1 MPSNTRLHTELLIT
15 AGVRGL
21 DRIDAVIEALR
32 AAGHNT
38 DQLTDES
45 ARLRAEWDSLDPEE
59 RARRL
64 RNLAEAT
71 NQAREDA
78 DRLADSAERNVGAF
92 DRLKGAVIAFGAA
105 LGVAFVAGKI
115 KDFFGE
121 AVSGA
126 ADFEA
131 QLSTVKA
138 VSGASAE
145 EMEALRAAAEKMGA
159 ETKYNATEAAQALEN
174 LARAGLKSS
183 EAIEA
188 LPSVLALA
196 QGNGLEL
203 ADAASYITQTAS
215 GMGLAMS
222 DAARVA
228 DVLAKAASSANTD
241 IQGMGLAMSYAAPN
255 AHALGLTLE
264 ETAAYIGK
272 LADAGFDGSRAG
284 TAMATMM
291 SQFQNPAS
299 TFRRELASIGI
310 RTNDFSQAIRE
321 LAATGPKG
329 QAAISALGEAA
340 GPAFRALVGQGIEA
354 VDELNGKLKDATGF
368 ATTQAE
374 EMGNNLRGA
383 FDELSSAWDTFKGKI
398 GAPILDPLKDKVKEL
413 AAVISDLVNSGK
425 VDALGKAIADTFA
438 KGADAVIRFVKEFD
452 FGWLID
458 KVSGGFEKL
467 SGVGTGLNGA
477 FQALN
482 ITFQAV
488 KSGLASIA
496 GIIALVGEGFI
507 RVASGIVSG
516 AAKISD
522 VLGFDGV
529 AGKLNELKQ
538 SLNETAE
545 AVAEFESAMGGAI
558 TSSAESMKDSLKSIA
573 GTAEE
578 SQQRVAESAKRIPQ
592 ATAEAVEAAKQPIL
606 GFAQVAID
614 AAREVTDAAI
624 TEANKQT
631 KAAVDAAQKS
641 KEAQEQAAEAAKNAF
656 ADIGVDLDE
665 VFTGV
670 SAKSKKAMSDY
681 TYAVQQAMDAGLDA
695 TAAARAGFEA
705 LAAKISSPAEWAAL
719 KQQLTDSGVA
729 MDKLTQGQLKR
740 MADGIQGL
748 PDAAATAMDAL
759 KQRLDNADLGSLARI
774 GADAKAAFVAGE
786 LSAKQYA
793 DILEQ
798 IKNKTEELRAKTAK
812 IGETATQAHGQASQ
826 AAQEHA
832 AAQKKEAEASEQAA
846 EATEKKKKAMMTIY
860 DASKL
865 NAEAIGLVDDA
876 INRMVTSMGHMDADD
891 YLRKVAAMSRVGQQ
905 YVADVQRAE
914 AATER
919 LNQRT
924 SDGTVSMHD
933 IAEATHAAS
942 SNIAALDSTTL
953 KNLNASIDAARKKLE
968 DLQQQARDTAAD
980 LDAELAQLKG
990 DDSKT
995 AKLEQQR
1002 KLRELEGKLQEARVR
1017 GNAEEIRQYERAL
1030 ELQRQIGAEKA
1041 RQAADKKAEAAARAQ
1056 ESRSR
1061 GNATP
1066 RSTTA
1071 SSATSHGAGDIS
1083 PQQVVNAFDD
1093 RARDLLKKEG
1103 AQEFANQLINAAKRS
1118 PR

>member
-64 RNLAEAT
+64 RNLAEAA
-71 NQAREDA
+71 NQASEDA

-310 RTNDFSQAIRE
+310 RTNNFSQAIRE

-354 VDELNGKLKDATGF
+354 VDELNNKLKGATGF

-592 ATAEAVEAAKQPIL
+592 ATADAVEAAKQPIL

-614 AAREVTDAAI
+614 AARAVTDAA
-624 TEANKQT
+624 TAEADKQT
-631 KAAVDAAQKS
+631 KAATDAAQKS

-705 LAAKISSPAEWAAL
+705 LAAKISSPEEWAAL

-748 PDAAATAMDAL
+748 PGAAATAMDAL
-759 KQRLDNADLGSLARI
+759 KERLNSADLGGLERI
-774 GADAKAAFVAGE
+774 GTEAKAAFAAGE

-793 DILEQ
+793 DVLEQ
-798 IKNKTEELRAKTAK
+798 VKNKTDELRAKTAQA
-812 IGETATQAHGQASQ
+812 GETATQAHTQ
-826 AAQEHA
+826 AAA
-832 AAQKKEAEASEQAA
+832 AAEISAKAQEKEAASAEKAGEAV
-846 EATEKKKKAMMTIY
+846 KKTSTAMWQLY

-865 NAEAIGLVDDA
+865 NAEAINLLDDA
-876 INRMVTSMGHMDADD
+876 LNKINSGTSIGGGIRYWQAQQN
-891 YLRKVAAMSRVGQQ
+891 AAAE
-905 YVADVQRAE
+905 YVATVQAAERATEMLNQKTQDGTVTMQDVAE
-914 AATER
+914 AANKAYSRIT
-919 LNQRT
+919 
-924 SDGTVSMHD
+924 
-933 IAEATHAAS
+933 
-942 SNIAALDSTTL
+942 ALDSTTL
-953 KNLNASIDAARKKLE
+953 KNLNASIDAAKEKLA
-968 DLQQQARDTAAD
+968 DLAQQARDTSAS

-990 DDSKT
+990 DNSKT
-995 AKLEQQR
+995 AALEQER
-1002 KLRELEGKLQEARVR
+1002 KLRELNAKLQEAQARR
-1017 GNAEEIRQYERAL
+1017 NAEEIAQYQRAI
-1030 ELQRQIGAEKA
+1030 ELQKQIYAEKQ
-1041 RQAADKKAEAAARAQ
+1041 RQEAVKKAEDAARAQ

-1061 GNATP
+1061 SNTSTH
-1066 RSTTA
+1066 STTTN
-1071 SSATSHGAGDIS
+1071 SAVGHAAGDIS
-1083 PQQVVNAFDD
+1083 PQQVVDALDD
-1093 RARDLLKKEG
+1093 RTRGILKNEG
-1103 AQEFANQLINAAKRS
+1103 AQEFARQLLNEAKRS

>member
-15 AGVRGL
+15 AGVRGV

-38 DQLTDES
+38 DQLTEES

-71 NQAREDA
+71 NQASENA

-354 VDELNGKLKDATGF
+354 VDELNNKLKDATGF
-368 ATTQAE
+368 ATKQAK
-374 EMGNNLRGA
+374 EMGDNVGGA
-383 FDELSSAWDTFKGKI
+383 FAELESAWDAVKLKLATPILEPLKKKMLELADVISELVASGKI
-398 GAPILDPLKDKVKEL
+398 ED
-413 AAVISDLVNSGK
+413 
-425 VDALGKAIADTFA
+425 LGKKIADTFEH
-438 KGADAVIRFVKEFD
+438 GADVVIRFVKELD
-452 FGWLID
+452 FGAAVD
-458 KVSGGFEKL
+458 KVSNGFGAL
-467 SGVGTGLNGA
+467 QTTGVALNGA
-477 FQALN
+477 FQALS
-482 ITFQAV
+482 I
-488 KSGLASIA
+488 GLNGLKA
-496 GIIALVGEGFI
+496 GFAAI
-507 RVASGIVSG
+507 GIVLTTVMQVAANVALGILG
-516 AAKISD
+516 AGEAVSD
-522 VLGFDGV
+522 FFGITDSASNSMLER
-529 AGKLNELKQ
+529 LS
-538 SLNETAE
+538 SLNE
-545 AVAEFESAMGGAI
+545 VANNARGALLEVINNAGESIRASG
-558 TSSAESMKDSLKSIA
+558 ESIA
-573 GTAEE
+573 GTA
-578 SQQRVAESAKRIPQ
+578 QDAAEKASASLAQIPQ
-592 ATAEAVEAAKQPIL
+592 ATADAVEAAKQPIL

-614 AAREVTDAAI
+614 AARAVTDAA
-624 TEANKQT
+624 TAEADKQT
-631 KAAVDAAQKS
+631 KAATDAAQKS

-681 TYAVQQAMDAGLDA
+681 TYAVQQAMDAGLNA

-705 LAAKISSPAEWAAL
+705 LAAKISSPEEWAAL

-740 MADGIQGL
+740 MADGIKGL
-748 PDAAATAMDAL
+748 PDSAATAMDAL
-759 KQRLDNADLGSLARI
+759 KSKLDSADLTS
-774 GADAKAAFVAGE
+774 AALTKLKQEAATAFQGGE
-786 LSAKQYA
+786 LSAKQYKDVLDQIA
-793 DILEQ
+793 AKTEDIQ
-798 IKNKTEELRAKTAK
+798 QKNKAA
-812 IGETATQAHGQASQ
+812 GAS
-826 AAQEHA
+826 A
-832 AAQKKEAEASEQAA
+832 AEAHAKNAQAA
-846 EATEKKKKAMMTIY
+846 EAEKEALDKNSEAKEKNAEATGKAGKNLAFMY

-865 NAEAIGLVDDA
+865 NTEQMNLLDDA
-876 INRMVTSMGHMDADD
+876 LNRMGST
-891 YLRKVAAMSRVGQQ
+891 LRLGTEGAIAQWFSQQRAAAQ
-905 YVADVQRAE
+905 YIEEVQRANS
-914 AATER
+914 ALDNLT
-919 LNQRT
+919 QKT
-924 SDGTVSMHD
+924 SDGTVSMQD
-933 IAEATHAAS
+933 IAEATHAATTR
-942 SNIAALDSTTL
+942 IAQLDSTTL
-953 KNLNASIDAARKKLE
+953 NNLHAAIDEARQKLKE
-968 DLQQQARDTAAD
+968 LEEQARDSAD
-980 LDAELAQLKG
+980 SLEAELAQLRG

-995 AKLEQQR
+995 AALEQER
-1002 KLRELEGKLQEARVR
+1002 KLRELNAKLHEAELRN
-1017 GNAEEIRQYERAL
+1017 NAEEIAQYRRAL
-1030 ELQRQIGAEKA
+1030 DLQQQIGREKQQ
-1041 RQAADKKAEAAARAQ
+1041 QA
-1056 ESRSR
+1056 
-1061 GNATP
+1061 
-1066 RSTTA
+1066 
-1071 SSATSHGAGDIS
+1071 
-1083 PQQVVNAFDD
+1083 
-1093 RARDLLKKEG
+1093 
-1103 AQEFANQLINAAKRS
+1103 AAKRAEEQQRRQQQQQQTS
-1118 PR
+1118 GNNGRGNNSGGARDGMSAGQVADAWDDRIRAAERRGAQNFANELYNEARRRR

>member
-71 NQAREDA
+71 NQASENA

-92 DRLKGAVIAFGAA
+92 DRLKGAVVAFGAA

-115 KDFFGE
+115 KDFFSE

-368 ATTQAE
+368 AVNQAK
-374 EMGNNLRGA
+374 EMGDNVGGA
-383 FDELSSAWDTFKGKI
+383 FAELESAWDAVKLKLATPILEPLKKKMLELADVISELVDSGKI
-398 GAPILDPLKDKVKEL
+398 E
-413 AAVISDLVNSGK
+413 
-425 VDALGKAIADTFA
+425 ALGQKIADTFEH
-438 KGADAVIRFVKEFD
+438 GADVVIRFVKELD
-452 FGWLID
+452 FGAAVD
-458 KVSGGFEKL
+458 KVSNGFAVL
-467 SGVGTGLNGA
+467 QTTGVALNGA
-477 FQALN
+477 FQALS
-482 ITFQAV
+482 I
-488 KSGLASIA
+488 GLNGLKA
-496 GIIALVGEGFI
+496 GFAAI
-507 RVASGIVSG
+507 GIVLTTVMQVAANVALGILG
-516 AAKISD
+516 AGEAVSD
-522 VLGFDGV
+522 FFGITDSASNSMLER
-529 AGKLNELKQ
+529 LS
-538 SLNETAE
+538 SLNE
-545 AVAEFESAMGGAI
+545 VANNARGALLEVINNAGESIRASG
-558 TSSAESMKDSLKSIA
+558 ESIA
-573 GTAEE
+573 GTA
-578 SQQRVAESAKRIPQ
+578 QDAAEKASASLAQIPQ
-592 ATAEAVEAAKQPIL
+592 ATAEAVEAAEQPIL

-614 AAREVTDAAI
+614 AARAVTDAAI
-624 TEANKQT
+624 AEADKQT

-705 LAAKISSPAEWAAL
+705 LAAKISSPAEWEAL

-740 MADGIQGL
+740 MEDGIQGL

-759 KQRLDNADLGSLARI
+759 KERLNSADLGGLERI
-774 GADAKAAFVAGE
+774 GTEAKAAFAAGE

-793 DILEQ
+793 DVLEQ
-798 IKNKTEELRAKTAK
+798 VKNKTDELRAKTAQA
-812 IGETATQAHGQASQ
+812 GETATQAHTQ
-826 AAQEHA
+826 AAA
-832 AAQKKEAEASEQAA
+832 AAEISAKAQEKEAASAEKAGEAV
-846 EATEKKKKAMMTIY
+846 KKTSTAMWQLY

-865 NAEAIGLVDDA
+865 NAEAINLLDDA
-876 INRMVTSMGHMDADD
+876 LNKINSGTSIGGGIRYWQAQQN
-891 YLRKVAAMSRVGQQ
+891 AAAE
-905 YVADVQRAE
+905 YVATVQAAERATEMLNQKTQGGTVTMQDVAE
-914 AATER
+914 AANKAYSRIT
-919 LNQRT
+919 
-924 SDGTVSMHD
+924 
-933 IAEATHAAS
+933 
-942 SNIAALDSTTL
+942 ALDSTTL
-953 KNLNASIDAARKKLE
+953 KNLNASIDAAKEKLA
-968 DLQQQARDTAAD
+968 DLAQQARDTSAS

-990 DDSKT
+990 DNSKT
-995 AKLEQQR
+995 AALEQER
-1002 KLRELEGKLQEARVR
+1002 KLRELNAKLQEAQARR
-1017 GNAEEIRQYERAL
+1017 NAEEIAQYQRAI
-1030 ELQRQIGAEKA
+1030 ELQKQIYAEKQ
-1041 RQAADKKAEAAARAQ
+1041 RQEAVKKAEDAARAQ

-1061 GNATP
+1061 SNTSTH
-1066 RSTTA
+1066 STTTN
-1071 SSATSHGAGDIS
+1071 SAVGHAAGDIS
-1083 PQQVVNAFDD
+1083 PQQVADIWDD
-1093 RARDLLKKEG
+1093 RIAAAEKRG
-1103 AQEFANQLINAAKRS
+1103 AQNFANELYHAAKR
-1118 PR
+1118 RAR

>member
-71 NQAREDA
+71 NQASENA

-92 DRLKGAVIAFGAA
+92 DRLKGAVIAFGTA

-368 ATTQAE
+368 AVNQAK
-374 EMGNNLRGA
+374 EMGNNVGGA
-383 FDELSSAWDTFKGKI
+383 FAELESAWDAVKLKLATPILEPLKKKMLELADVISELVASGKI
-398 GAPILDPLKDKVKEL
+398 ED
-413 AAVISDLVNSGK
+413 
-425 VDALGKAIADTFA
+425 LGKKIADTFEH
-438 KGADAVIRFVKEFD
+438 GADVVIRFVKELD
-452 FGWLID
+452 FGAAVD
-458 KVSGGFEKL
+458 KVSNGFGAL
-467 SGVGTGLNGA
+467 QTTGVALNGA
-477 FQALN
+477 FQALSIGVN
-482 ITFQAV
+482 
-488 KSGLASIA
+488 GLKA
-496 GIIALVGEGFI
+496 GFATL
-507 RVASGIVSG
+507 GIVLTTIMQVAANVALGILG
-516 AAKISD
+516 AGEAVSD
-522 VLGFDGV
+522 FFGITDSASNSMLER
-529 AGKLNELKQ
+529 LS
-538 SLNETAE
+538 SLNE
-545 AVAEFESAMGGAI
+545 VANDARAALLDVINNAGESIRASG
-558 TSSAESMKDSLKSIA
+558 ESIA
-573 GTAEE
+573 GTA
-578 SQQRVAESAKRIPQ
+578 QDAAEKASTSLAQIPQ
-592 ATAEAVEAAKQPIL
+592 ATADAVEAAKQPIL

-614 AAREVTDAAI
+614 AARAVTDAA
-624 TEANKQT
+624 TAEADKQT

-740 MADGIQGL
+740 MEDGIRGL

-774 GADAKAAFVAGE
+774 GADAKAAFAAGE

-793 DILEQ
+793 DVLEQ
-798 IKNKTEELRAKTAK
+798 VKNKTDELRAKTAQA
-812 IGETATQAHGQASQ
+812 GETATQAHTQ
-826 AAQEHA
+826 AAA
-832 AAQKKEAEASEQAA
+832 AAEISAKAQEKEAASAEKAGEAV
-846 EATEKKKKAMMTIY
+846 KKTSTAMWQLY

-865 NAEAIGLVDDA
+865 NAEAINLLDDA
-876 INRMVTSMGHMDADD
+876 LNKINSGTNIGGGIRYWQMQQN
-891 YLRKVAAMSRVGQQ
+891 AAAE
-905 YVADVQRAE
+905 YVATVQAAE
-914 AATER
+914 RATEM
-919 LNQRT
+919 LNQKT
-924 SDGTVSMHD
+924 SDGTVTMQDVSD
-933 IAEATHAAS
+933 AANKAYS
-942 SNIAALDSTTL
+942 RITALDSTTL
-953 KNLNASIDAARKKLE
+953 KNLNASIDAAKKKLE
-968 DLQQQARDTAAD
+968 DLAQQARDTSAS

-990 DDSKT
+990 DNSKT
-995 AKLEQQR
+995 AALEQER
-1002 KLRELEGKLQEARVR
+1002 KLRELNAKLQEAQARR
-1017 GNAEEIRQYERAL
+1017 NADEIAQYQRAI
-1030 ELQRQIGAEKA
+1030 ELQKQIYAEKQ
-1041 RQAADKKAEAAARAQ
+1041 RQEAVKKAEDAARAQ

-1083 PQQVVNAFDD
+1083 PQQVVDVWDD
-1093 RARDLLKKEG
+1093 RIAAAERRG
-1103 AQEFANQLINAAKRS
+1103 AQNFANELYNAAKRS

>member
-71 NQAREDA
+71 NQASENA

-92 DRLKGAVIAFGAA
+92 DRLKGAVVAFGAA

-115 KDFFGE
+115 KDFFSE

-368 ATTQAE
+368 AVNQAK
-374 EMGNNLRGA
+374 EMGDNVGGA
-383 FDELSSAWDTFKGKI
+383 FAELESAWDAVKLKLATPILEPLKKKMLELADVISELVDSGKI
-398 GAPILDPLKDKVKEL
+398 E
-413 AAVISDLVNSGK
+413 
-425 VDALGKAIADTFA
+425 ALGQKIADTFEH
-438 KGADAVIRFVKEFD
+438 GADVVIRFVKELD
-452 FGWLID
+452 FGAAVD
-458 KVSGGFEKL
+458 KVSNGFAVL
-467 SGVGTGLNGA
+467 QTTGVALNGA
-477 FQALN
+477 FQALS
-482 ITFQAV
+482 I
-488 KSGLASIA
+488 GLNGLKA
-496 GIIALVGEGFI
+496 GFAAI
-507 RVASGIVSG
+507 GIVLTTVMQVAANVALGILG
-516 AAKISD
+516 AGEAVSD
-522 VLGFDGV
+522 FFGITDSASNSMLER
-529 AGKLNELKQ
+529 LS
-538 SLNETAE
+538 SLNE
-545 AVAEFESAMGGAI
+545 VANNARGALLEVINNAGESIRASG
-558 TSSAESMKDSLKSIA
+558 ESIA
-573 GTAEE
+573 GTA
-578 SQQRVAESAKRIPQ
+578 QDAAEKASASLAQIPQ
-592 ATAEAVEAAKQPIL
+592 ATAEAVEAAEQPIL

-614 AAREVTDAAI
+614 AARAVTDAAI
-624 TEANKQT
+624 AEADKQT
-631 KAAVDAAQKS
+631 KAATEAAQKT

-705 LAAKISSPAEWAAL
+705 LAAKISSPAEWEAL

-759 KQRLDNADLGSLARI
+759 KERLNSADLGGLERI
-774 GADAKAAFVAGE
+774 GTEAKAAFAAGE

-793 DILEQ
+793 DVLEQ
-798 IKNKTEELRAKTAK
+798 VKNKTDELRAKTAQA
-812 IGETATQAHGQASQ
+812 GETATQAHTQ
-826 AAQEHA
+826 AAA
-832 AAQKKEAEASEQAA
+832 AAEISAKAQEKEAASAEKAGEAV
-846 EATEKKKKAMMTIY
+846 KKTSTAMWQLY

-865 NAEAIGLVDDA
+865 NAEAINLLDDA
-876 INRMVTSMGHMDADD
+876 LNKINSGTSIGGGIRYWQAQQN
-891 YLRKVAAMSRVGQQ
+891 AAAE
-905 YVADVQRAE
+905 YVATVQAAERATEMLNQKTQDGTVTMQDVAE
-914 AATER
+914 AANKAYSRIT
-919 LNQRT
+919 
-924 SDGTVSMHD
+924 
-933 IAEATHAAS
+933 
-942 SNIAALDSTTL
+942 ALDSTTL
-953 KNLNASIDAARKKLE
+953 KNLNASIDAAKKKLA
-968 DLQQQARDTAAD
+968 DLAQQARDTSAS

-990 DDSKT
+990 DNSKT
-995 AKLEQQR
+995 AALEQER
-1002 KLRELEGKLQEARVR
+1002 KLRELNAKLQEAQARR
-1017 GNAEEIRQYERAL
+1017 NAEEIAQYQRAI
-1030 ELQRQIGAEKA
+1030 ELQKQIYAEKQ
-1041 RQAADKKAEAAARAQ
+1041 RQEAVKKAEDAARAQ

-1061 GNATP
+1061 SNTSTH
-1066 RSTTA
+1066 STTTN
-1071 SSATSHGAGDIS
+1071 SAVGHAAGDIS
-1083 PQQVVNAFDD
+1083 PQQVADIWDD
-1093 RARDLLKKEG
+1093 RIAAAEKRG
-1103 AQEFANQLINAAKRS
+1103 AQNFANELYNAAKRS

>member
-115 KDFFGE
+115 KDFFSE

-368 ATTQAE
+368 AVNQAK
-374 EMGNNLRGA
+374 EMGDNVGGA
-383 FDELSSAWDTFKGKI
+383 FAELESAWDAVKLKLATPILEPLKKKMLELADVISELVDSGKI
-398 GAPILDPLKDKVKEL
+398 E
-413 AAVISDLVNSGK
+413 
-425 VDALGKAIADTFA
+425 ALGQKIADTFEH
-438 KGADAVIRFVKEFD
+438 GADVVIRFVKELD
-452 FGWLID
+452 FGAAVD
-458 KVSGGFEKL
+458 KVSNGFAVL
-467 SGVGTGLNGA
+467 QTTGVALNGA
-477 FQALN
+477 FQALS
-482 ITFQAV
+482 I
-488 KSGLASIA
+488 GLNGLKA
-496 GIIALVGEGFI
+496 GFAAI
-507 RVASGIVSG
+507 GIVLTTVMQVAANVALGILG
-516 AAKISD
+516 AGEAVSD
-522 VLGFDGV
+522 FFGITDSASNSMLER
-529 AGKLNELKQ
+529 LS
-538 SLNETAE
+538 SLNE
-545 AVAEFESAMGGAI
+545 VANNARGALLEVINNAGESIRASG
-558 TSSAESMKDSLKSIA
+558 ESIA
-573 GTAEE
+573 GTA
-578 SQQRVAESAKRIPQ
+578 QDAAEKASASLAQIPQ
-592 ATAEAVEAAKQPIL
+592 ATAEAVEAAEQPIL

-614 AAREVTDAAI
+614 AARAVTDAAI
-624 TEANKQT
+624 AEADKQT
-631 KAAVDAAQKS
+631 KAATEAAQKT

-705 LAAKISSPAEWAAL
+705 LAAKISSPAEWEAL

-759 KQRLDNADLGSLARI
+759 KERLNSADLGGLERI
-774 GADAKAAFVAGE
+774 GTEAKAAFAAGE

-793 DILEQ
+793 DVLEQ
-798 IKNKTEELRAKTAK
+798 VKNKTDELRAKTAQA
-812 IGETATQAHGQASQ
+812 GETATQAHTQ
-826 AAQEHA
+826 AAA
-832 AAQKKEAEASEQAA
+832 AAEISAKAQEKEAASAEKAGEAV
-846 EATEKKKKAMMTIY
+846 KKTSTAMWQLY

-865 NAEAIGLVDDA
+865 NAEAINLLDDA
-876 INRMVTSMGHMDADD
+876 LNKINSGTSIGGGIRYWQAQQN
-891 YLRKVAAMSRVGQQ
+891 AAAE
-905 YVADVQRAE
+905 YVATVQAAERATEMLNQKTQDGTVTMQDVAE
-914 AATER
+914 AANKAYSRIT
-919 LNQRT
+919 
-924 SDGTVSMHD
+924 
-933 IAEATHAAS
+933 
-942 SNIAALDSTTL
+942 ALDSTTL
-953 KNLNASIDAARKKLE
+953 KNLNASIDAAKKKLA
-968 DLQQQARDTAAD
+968 DLAQQARDTSAS

-990 DDSKT
+990 DNSKT
-995 AKLEQQR
+995 AALEQER
-1002 KLRELEGKLQEARVR
+1002 KLRELNAKLQEAQARR
-1017 GNAEEIRQYERAL
+1017 NAEEIAQYQRAI
-1030 ELQRQIGAEKA
+1030 ELQKQIYAEKQ
-1041 RQAADKKAEAAARAQ
+1041 RQEAVKKAEDAARAQ

-1061 GNATP
+1061 SNTSTH
-1066 RSTTA
+1066 STTTN
-1071 SSATSHGAGDIS
+1071 SAVGHAAGDIS
-1083 PQQVVNAFDD
+1083 PQQVADIWDD
-1093 RARDLLKKEG
+1093 RIAAAEKRG
-1103 AQEFANQLINAAKRS
+1103 AQNLANELYHAAKR
-1118 PR
+1118 RAR

>member
-45 ARLRAEWDSLDPEE
+45 ARLRAEWESLDPEE

-310 RTNDFSQAIRE
+310 RTNNFSQAIRE

-774 GADAKAAFVAGE
+774 GADAKAAFAAGE

-793 DILEQ
+793 DVLEQ
-798 IKNKTEELRAKTAK
+798 VKNKTDELRAKTAQA
-812 IGETATQAHGQASQ
+812 GETATQAHTQ
-826 AAQEHA
+826 AAA
-832 AAQKKEAEASEQAA
+832 AAEISAKAQEKEAASAEKAGEAV
-846 EATEKKKKAMMTIY
+846 KKTSTAMWQLY

-865 NAEAIGLVDDA
+865 NAEAINLLDDA
-876 INRMVTSMGHMDADD
+876 LNKINSGTSIGGGIRYWQAQQN
-891 YLRKVAAMSRVGQQ
+891 AAAE
-905 YVADVQRAE
+905 YVATVQAAERATEMLNQKTQDGTVTMQDVAE
-914 AATER
+914 AANKAYSRIT
-919 LNQRT
+919 
-924 SDGTVSMHD
+924 
-933 IAEATHAAS
+933 
-942 SNIAALDSTTL
+942 ALDSTTL
-953 KNLNASIDAARKKLE
+953 KNLNASIDAAKKKLV
-968 DLQQQARDTAAD
+968 DLAQQARDTSAS

-990 DDSKT
+990 DNSKT
-995 AKLEQQR
+995 AALEQER
-1002 KLRELEGKLQEARVR
+1002 KLRELNAKLQEAQARR
-1017 GNAEEIRQYERAL
+1017 NAEEIAQYQRAI
-1030 ELQRQIGAEKA
+1030 ELQKQIYAEKQ
-1041 RQAADKKAEAAARAQ
+1041 RQEAVKKAEDAARAQ

-1061 GNATP
+1061 SNTGT
-1066 RSTTA
+1066 RSTTTN
-1071 SSATSHGAGDIS
+1071 SAVGHAAGDIS
-1083 PQQVVNAFDD
+1083 PQQVADIWDD
-1093 RARDLLKKEG
+1093 RIAAAEKRG
-1103 AQEFANQLINAAKRS
+1103 AQNFANELYHAAKRS

>member
-71 NQAREDA
+71 NQASENA

-92 DRLKGAVIAFGAA
+92 DRLKGAVVAFGAA

-115 KDFFGE
+115 KDFFSE

-228 DVLAKAASSANTD
+228 DVLAKAVSSANTD

-368 ATTQAE
+368 AVNQAK
-374 EMGNNLRGA
+374 EMGNNVGGA
-383 FDELSSAWDTFKGKI
+383 FAELESAWDAVKLKLATPILEPLKKKMLELADVISELVASGKI
-398 GAPILDPLKDKVKEL
+398 ED
-413 AAVISDLVNSGK
+413 
-425 VDALGKAIADTFA
+425 LGKKIADTFEH
-438 KGADAVIRFVKEFD
+438 GADVVIRFVKELD
-452 FGWLID
+452 FGAAVD
-458 KVSGGFEKL
+458 KVSNGFAVL
-467 SGVGTGLNGA
+467 QTTGVALNGA
-477 FQALN
+477 FQALS
-482 ITFQAV
+482 I
-488 KSGLASIA
+488 GLNGLKA
-496 GIIALVGEGFI
+496 GFAAI
-507 RVASGIVSG
+507 GIVLTTVMQVAANVALGILG
-516 AAKISD
+516 AGEAVSD
-522 VLGFDGV
+522 FFGITDSASNSMLER
-529 AGKLNELKQ
+529 LS
-538 SLNETAE
+538 SLNE
-545 AVAEFESAMGGAI
+545 VANNARGALLEVINNAGESIRASG
-558 TSSAESMKDSLKSIA
+558 ESIA
-573 GTAEE
+573 GTA
-578 SQQRVAESAKRIPQ
+578 QDAAEKASTSLAQIPQ
-592 ATAEAVEAAKQPIL
+592 ATADAVEAAKQPIL

-614 AAREVTDAAI
+614 AARAVTDAA
-624 TEANKQT
+624 TAEADKQT

-705 LAAKISSPAEWAAL
+705 LAAKISSPEEWAAL

-740 MADGIQGL
+740 MEDGIRGL
-748 PDAAATAMDAL
+748 PDAAATAMDVL

-774 GADAKAAFVAGE
+774 GADAKAAFAAGE

-793 DILEQ
+793 DVLEQ
-798 IKNKTEELRAKTAK
+798 VKNKTDELRAKTAQA
-812 IGETATQAHGQASQ
+812 GETATQAHTQ
-826 AAQEHA
+826 AAA
-832 AAQKKEAEASEQAA
+832 AAEISAKAQEKEAASAEKAGEAV
-846 EATEKKKKAMMTIY
+846 KKTSTAMWQLY

-865 NAEAIGLVDDA
+865 NAEAINLLDDA
-876 INRMVTSMGHMDADD
+876 LNKINSGTSIGGGIRYWQAQQN
-891 YLRKVAAMSRVGQQ
+891 AAAE
-905 YVADVQRAE
+905 YVATVQAAE
-914 AATER
+914 RATEM
-919 LNQRT
+919 LNQKT
-924 SDGTVSMHD
+924 SDGTVTMQDVSD
-933 IAEATHAAS
+933 AANKAYS
-942 SNIAALDSTTL
+942 RITALDSTTL
-953 KNLNASIDAARKKLE
+953 KNLNASIDAAKKKLE
-968 DLQQQARDTAAD
+968 DLAQQARDTSAS

-990 DDSKT
+990 DNSKT
-995 AKLEQQR
+995 AALEQER
-1002 KLRELEGKLQEARVR
+1002 KLRELNAKLQEAQARR
-1017 GNAEEIRQYERAL
+1017 NADEIAQYQRAI
-1030 ELQRQIGAEKA
+1030 ELQKQIYAEKQ
-1041 RQAADKKAEAAARAQ
+1041 RQEAVKKAEDAARAQ

-1083 PQQVVNAFDD
+1083 PQQVVDAWDD
-1093 RARDLLKKEG
+1093 RIAAAEKRG
-1103 AQEFANQLINAAKRS
+1103 AQNFANELYHAAKRS

>member
-71 NQAREDA
+71 NQASENA

-92 DRLKGAVIAFGAA
+92 DRLKGAVVAFGAA

-115 KDFFGE
+115 KDFFSE

-368 ATTQAE
+368 AVNQAK
-374 EMGNNLRGA
+374 EMGDNVGGA
-383 FDELSSAWDTFKGKI
+383 FAELESAWDAVKLKLATPILEPLKKKMLELADVISELVDSGKI
-398 GAPILDPLKDKVKEL
+398 E
-413 AAVISDLVNSGK
+413 
-425 VDALGKAIADTFA
+425 ALGQKIADTFEH
-438 KGADAVIRFVKEFD
+438 GADVVIRFVKELD
-452 FGWLID
+452 FGAAVD
-458 KVSGGFEKL
+458 KVSNGFAVL
-467 SGVGTGLNGA
+467 QTTGVALNGA
-477 FQALN
+477 FQALS
-482 ITFQAV
+482 I
-488 KSGLASIA
+488 GLNGLKA
-496 GIIALVGEGFI
+496 GFAAI
-507 RVASGIVSG
+507 GIVLTTVMQVAANVALGILG
-516 AAKISD
+516 AGEAVSD
-522 VLGFDGV
+522 FFGITDSASNSMLER
-529 AGKLNELKQ
+529 LS
-538 SLNETAE
+538 SLNE
-545 AVAEFESAMGGAI
+545 VANNARGALLEVINNAGESIRASG
-558 TSSAESMKDSLKSIA
+558 ESIA
-573 GTAEE
+573 GTA
-578 SQQRVAESAKRIPQ
+578 QDAAEKASASLAQIPQ
-592 ATAEAVEAAKQPIL
+592 ATAEAVEAAEQPIL

-614 AAREVTDAAI
+614 AARAVTDAAI
-624 TEANKQT
+624 AEADKQT
-631 KAAVDAAQKS
+631 KAATEAAQKT

-705 LAAKISSPAEWAAL
+705 LAAKISSPAEWEAL

-759 KQRLDNADLGSLARI
+759 KERLNSADLGGLERI
-774 GADAKAAFVAGE
+774 GTEAKAAFAAGE

-793 DILEQ
+793 DVLEQ
-798 IKNKTEELRAKTAK
+798 VKNKTDELRAKTAQA
-812 IGETATQAHGQASQ
+812 GETATQAHTQ
-826 AAQEHA
+826 AAA
-832 AAQKKEAEASEQAA
+832 AAEISAKAQEKEAASAEKAGEAV
-846 EATEKKKKAMMTIY
+846 KKTSTAMWQLY

-865 NAEAIGLVDDA
+865 NAEAINLLDDA
-876 INRMVTSMGHMDADD
+876 LNKINSGTSIGGGIRYWQAQQN
-891 YLRKVAAMSRVGQQ
+891 AAAE
-905 YVADVQRAE
+905 YVATVQAAERATEMLNQKTQDGTVTMQDVAE
-914 AATER
+914 AANKAYSRIT
-919 LNQRT
+919 
-924 SDGTVSMHD
+924 
-933 IAEATHAAS
+933 
-942 SNIAALDSTTL
+942 ALDSTTL
-953 KNLNASIDAARKKLE
+953 KNLNASIDAAKEKLA
-968 DLQQQARDTAAD
+968 DLAQQARDTSAS

-990 DDSKT
+990 DNSKT
-995 AKLEQQR
+995 AALEQER
-1002 KLRELEGKLQEARVR
+1002 KLRELNAKLQEAQARR
-1017 GNAEEIRQYERAL
+1017 NAEEIAQYQRAI
-1030 ELQRQIGAEKA
+1030 ELQKQIYAEKQ
-1041 RQAADKKAEAAARAQ
+1041 RQEAVKKAEDAARAQ

-1061 GNATP
+1061 SNTSTH
-1066 RSTTA
+1066 STTTN
-1071 SSATSHGAGDIS
+1071 SAVGHAAGDIS
-1083 PQQVVNAFDD
+1083 PQQVADIWDD
-1093 RARDLLKKEG
+1093 RIAAAEKRG
-1103 AQEFANQLINAAKRS
+1103 AQNFANELYHAAKR
-1118 PR
+1118 RAR

>member
-310 RTNDFSQAIRE
+310 RTNNFSQAIRE

-354 VDELNGKLKDATGF
+354 VDELNNKLKGATGF

-592 ATAEAVEAAKQPIL
+592 ATADAVEAAKQPIL

-614 AAREVTDAAI
+614 AARAVTDAA
-624 TEANKQT
+624 TAEADKQT
-631 KAAVDAAQKS
+631 KAATDAAQKS

-705 LAAKISSPAEWAAL
+705 LAAKISSPEEWAAL

-740 MADGIQGL
+740 MADGIKGL

-759 KQRLDNADLGSLARI
+759 KERLNSADLGGLERI
-774 GADAKAAFVAGE
+774 GTEAKAAFAAGE

-793 DILEQ
+793 DVLEQ
-798 IKNKTEELRAKTAK
+798 VKNKTDELRAKTAQA
-812 IGETATQAHGQASQ
+812 GETATQAHTQ
-826 AAQEHA
+826 AAA
-832 AAQKKEAEASEQAA
+832 AAEISAKAQEKEAASAEKAGEAV
-846 EATEKKKKAMMTIY
+846 KKTSTAMWQLY

-865 NAEAIGLVDDA
+865 NAEAINLLDDA
-876 INRMVTSMGHMDADD
+876 LNKINSGTSIGGGIRYWQAQQN
-891 YLRKVAAMSRVGQQ
+891 AAAE
-905 YVADVQRAE
+905 YVATVQAAERATEMLNQKTQDGTVTMQDVAE
-914 AATER
+914 AANKAYSRIT
-919 LNQRT
+919 
-924 SDGTVSMHD
+924 
-933 IAEATHAAS
+933 
-942 SNIAALDSTTL
+942 ALDSTTL
-953 KNLNASIDAARKKLE
+953 KNLNASIDAAKEKLA
-968 DLQQQARDTAAD
+968 DLAQQARDTSAS

-990 DDSKT
+990 DNSKT
-995 AKLEQQR
+995 AALEQER
-1002 KLRELEGKLQEARVR
+1002 KLRELNAKLQEAQARR
-1017 GNAEEIRQYERAL
+1017 NAEEIAQYQRAI
-1030 ELQRQIGAEKA
+1030 ELQKQIYAEKQ
-1041 RQAADKKAEAAARAQ
+1041 RQEAVKKAEDAARAQ

-1061 GNATP
+1061 SNTSTH
-1066 RSTTA
+1066 STTTN
-1071 SSATSHGAGDIS
+1071 SAVGHAAGGIS
-1083 PQQVVNAFDD
+1083 PQQVVDVWDD
-1093 RARDLLKKEG
+1093 RIAAAERRG
-1103 AQEFANQLINAAKRS
+1103 AQNFANELYNAAKRS

>member
-71 NQAREDA
+71 NQASEDA
-78 DRLADSAERNVGAF
+78 NRLADSAERNVGAF
-92 DRLKGAVIAFGAA
+92 DRLKRAVVAFGAA
-105 LGVAFVAGKI
+105 LGVAFIAGKI
-115 KDFFGE
+115 KDFFSE

-354 VDELNGKLKDATGF
+354 VDELNGKLKGATGF

-592 ATAEAVEAAKQPIL
+592 ATADAVEAAKQPIL

-614 AAREVTDAAI
+614 AARAVTDAA
-624 TEANKQT
+624 TAEADKQT
-631 KAAVDAAQKS
+631 KAATDAAQKS

-705 LAAKISSPAEWAAL
+705 LAAKISSPEEWAAL

-748 PDAAATAMDAL
+748 PGAAATAMDAL
-759 KQRLDNADLGSLARI
+759 KERLNSADLGGLERI
-774 GADAKAAFVAGE
+774 GTEAKAAFAAGE

-793 DILEQ
+793 DILDQ
-798 IKNKTEELRAKTAK
+798 IKSKTEELRAKTAQA
-812 IGETATQAHGQASQ
+812 GETATQAHTQ
-826 AAQEHA
+826 AAA
-832 AAQKKEAEASEQAA
+832 AAEISAKAQEKEAASAEKAGEAV
-846 EATEKKKKAMMTIY
+846 KKTSTAMWQLY

-865 NAEAIGLVDDA
+865 NAEAINLLDDA
-876 INRMVTSMGHMDADD
+876 LNKINSGTSIGGGIRYWQAQQN
-891 YLRKVAAMSRVGQQ
+891 AAAE
-905 YVADVQRAE
+905 YVATVQAAERATEMLNQKTQDGTVTMQDVAE
-914 AATER
+914 AANKAYSRIT
-919 LNQRT
+919 
-924 SDGTVSMHD
+924 
-933 IAEATHAAS
+933 
-942 SNIAALDSTTL
+942 ALDSTTL
-953 KNLNASIDAARKKLE
+953 KNLNASIDAAKKKLA
-968 DLQQQARDTAAD
+968 DLAQQARDTSAS

-990 DDSKT
+990 DNSKT
-995 AKLEQQR
+995 AALEQER
-1002 KLRELEGKLQEARVR
+1002 KLRELNAKLQEAQARR
-1017 GNAEEIRQYERAL
+1017 NAEEIAQYQRAI
-1030 ELQRQIGAEKA
+1030 ELQKQIYAEKQ
-1041 RQAADKKAEAAARAQ
+1041 RQEAVKKAEDAARAQ

-1061 GNATP
+1061 SNTSTH
-1066 RSTTA
+1066 STTTN
-1071 SSATSHGAGDIS
+1071 SAVGHAAGDIS
-1083 PQQVVNAFDD
+1083 PQQVADIWDD
-1093 RARDLLKKEG
+1093 RIAAAEKRG
-1103 AQEFANQLINAAKRS
+1103 AQNFANELYHAAKRS

>member
-310 RTNDFSQAIRE
+310 RTNNFSQAIRE

-354 VDELNGKLKDATGF
+354 VDELNNKLKGATGF

-383 FDELSSAWDTFKGKI
+383 FDELSSAWGTFKGKI

-507 RVASGIVSG
+507 RVASGIVSE

-592 ATAEAVEAAKQPIL
+592 ATADAVEAAKQPIL

-614 AAREVTDAAI
+614 AARAVTDAA
-624 TEANKQT
+624 TAEADKQT
-631 KAAVDAAQKS
+631 KAATDAAQKS

-705 LAAKISSPAEWAAL
+705 LAAKISSPEEWAAL

-740 MADGIQGL
+740 MADGIKGL

-759 KQRLDNADLGSLARI
+759 KERLKSADLGGLERI
-774 GADAKAAFVAGE
+774 GTEAKAAFAAGE

-793 DILEQ
+793 DVLEQ
-798 IKNKTEELRAKTAK
+798 IQAKTEELRAKTAK
-812 IGETATQAHGQASQ
+812 IGETAAQAHGQAAQ

-846 EATEKKKKAMMTIY
+846 EATEKKKKALITIY

-876 INRMVTSMGHMDADD
+876 INSMVTSLGHMDADD

-914 AATER
+914 AATEL
-919 LNQRT
+919 LNQKT

-933 IAEATHAAS
+933 IAEATHAAT
-942 SNIAALDSTTL
+942 SNITALDSTTL
-953 KNLNASIDAARKKLE
+953 RNLNASIDAARKKLE
-968 DLQQQARDTAAD
+968 DLQQQAKDTAAD

-1002 KLRELEGKLQEARVR
+1002 KLRELEGKLQEARIR
-1017 GNAEEIRQYERAL
+1017 GNAEEIAQYERAL

-1071 SSATSHGAGDIS
+1071 SSATRHGAGDIS
-1083 PQQVVNAFDD
+1083 PQQVADVWDD
-1093 RARDLLKKEG
+1093 RIAAAEKRG
-1103 AQEFANQLINAAKRS
+1103 AQNFANELYNAAKRS

>member
-310 RTNDFSQAIRE
+310 RTNNFSQAIRE

-354 VDELNGKLKDATGF
+354 VDELNNKLKGATGF

-592 ATAEAVEAAKQPIL
+592 ATADAVEAAKQPIL

-614 AAREVTDAAI
+614 AARAVTDAA
-624 TEANKQT
+624 TAEADKQT
-631 KAAVDAAQKS
+631 KAATDAAQKS

-705 LAAKISSPAEWAAL
+705 LAAKISSPEEWAAL

-740 MADGIQGL
+740 MADGIKGL

-759 KQRLDNADLGSLARI
+759 KERLNSADLGGLERI
-774 GADAKAAFVAGE
+774 GTEAKAAFAAGE

-793 DILEQ
+793 DVLEQ
-798 IKNKTEELRAKTAK
+798 VKNKTDELRAKTAQA
-812 IGETATQAHGQASQ
+812 GETATQAHTQ
-826 AAQEHA
+826 AAA
-832 AAQKKEAEASEQAA
+832 AAEISAKAQEKEAASAEKAGEAV
-846 EATEKKKKAMMTIY
+846 KKTSTAMWQLY

-865 NAEAIGLVDDA
+865 NAEAINLLDDA
-876 INRMVTSMGHMDADD
+876 LNKINSGTSIGGGIRYWQAQQN
-891 YLRKVAAMSRVGQQ
+891 AAAE
-905 YVADVQRAE
+905 YVATVQAAERATEMLNQKTQDGTVTMQDVAE
-914 AATER
+914 AANKAYSRIT
-919 LNQRT
+919 
-924 SDGTVSMHD
+924 
-933 IAEATHAAS
+933 
-942 SNIAALDSTTL
+942 ALDSTTL
-953 KNLNASIDAARKKLE
+953 KNLNASIDAAKEKLA
-968 DLQQQARDTAAD
+968 DLAQQARDTSAS

-990 DDSKT
+990 DNSKT
-995 AKLEQQR
+995 AALEQER
-1002 KLRELEGKLQEARVR
+1002 KLRELNAKLQEAQARR
-1017 GNAEEIRQYERAL
+1017 NADEIAQYQRAI
-1030 ELQRQIGAEKA
+1030 ELQKQIYAEKQ
-1041 RQAADKKAEAAARAQ
+1041 RQEAVKKAEDAARAQ
-1056 ESRSR
+1056 ESRNRS
-1061 GNATP
+1061 NTSTH
-1066 RSTTA
+1066 STTTN
-1071 SSATSHGAGDIS
+1071 SAVGHAAGGIS
-1083 PQQVVNAFDD
+1083 PQQVVDVWDD
-1093 RARDLLKKEG
+1093 RIAAAERRG
-1103 AQEFANQLINAAKRS
+1103 AQNFANELYNAAKRS

>member
-1 MPSNTRLHTELLIT
+1 MPANTRLHTELLIT

-21 DRIDAVIEALR
+21 DHIDAVIEALR
-32 AAGHNT
+32 AAGQNT
-38 DQLTDES
+38 DQLTEES

-64 RNLAEAT
+64 RDLAEAT
-71 NQAREDA
+71 NQARDDA
-78 DRLADSAERNVGAF
+78 NGLADSAERNVGAF
-92 DRLKGAVIAFGAA
+92 NRLKVAVAAFGAA

-115 KDFFGE
+115 RDFFSE

-196 QGNGLEL
+196 QGNGIEL
-203 ADAASYITQTAS
+203 ADAASYITQAAA
-215 GMGLAMS
+215 GMGLAMDES
-222 DAARVA
+222 ARVA

-299 TFRRELASIGI
+299 TFRKELAAIGI
-310 RTNDFSQAIRE
+310 RTRDFNQAIRQ
-321 LAATGPKG
+321 LVSAGPEG

-340 GPAFRALVGQGIEA
+340 GPAFRALVGQGLDA
-354 VDELNGKLKDATGF
+354 LDELHGKLQDATGF
-368 ATTQAE
+368 ATTQAA
-374 EMGNNLRGA
+374 EMGNNVAGA
-383 FDELSSAWDTFKGKI
+383 FAELESAWDAVKLKLATPILEPLRKKMLELADTISGLADSGKI
-398 GAPILDPLKDKVKEL
+398 E
-413 AAVISDLVNSGK
+413 
-425 VDALGKAIADTFA
+425 ALGQKIADVFE
-438 KGADAVIRFVKEFD
+438 KGADAVIRFVRELD
-452 FGWLID
+452 FGAAVD
-458 KVSGGFEKL
+458 KVTNGFAAL
-467 SGVGTGLNGA
+467 QTTGVALNGA
-477 FQALN
+477 FQALS
-482 ITFQAV
+482 I
-488 KSGLASIA
+488 GLNGLKA
-496 GIIALVGEGFI
+496 GFATI
-507 RVASGIVSG
+507 GIVLTTVMQV
-516 AAKISD
+516 AAN
-522 VLGFDGV
+522 VALGILA
-529 AGKLNELKQ
+529 AGEAVTDFFGITDRASNSMLERLA
-538 SLNETAE
+538 SLNE
-545 AVAEFESAMGGAI
+545 VADNARGALLDVINNAGESIRASG
-558 TSSAESMKDSLKSIA
+558 ESIA
-573 GTAEE
+573 GTA
-578 SQQRVAESAKRIPQ
+578 RDAAEKASADLARIPQ
-592 ATAEAVEAAKQPIL
+592 AAAEAIDTAKTHYA
-606 GFAQVAID
+606 GFAQFAID
-614 AAREVTDAAI
+614 TARDVTTAAQQ
-624 TEANKQT
+624 EADKQT
-631 KAAVDAAQKS
+631 KAASDAAQKS
-641 KEAQEQAAEAAKNAF
+641 KEAQQQAAEAAKNAF
-656 ADIGVDLDE
+656 ADIGVDLEE
-665 VFTGV
+665 VFGGV

-681 TYAVQQAMDAGLDA
+681 TYAVEQAMDAGLDA
-695 TAAARAGFEA
+695 TKAARAGFEA
-705 LAAKISSPAEWAAL
+705 LAAKMESPQAWAAL
-719 KQQLTDSGVA
+719 KQQMSDSGVA

-740 MADGIQGL
+740 MEDGIRGL
-748 PDAAATAMDAL
+748 PEAAATAMDAL

-774 GADAKAAFVAGE
+774 GTDAKAAFAAGE

-793 DILEQ
+793 DVLEQ
-798 IKNKTEELRAKTAK
+798 VKNKTEELRAKTAQA
-812 IGETATQAHGQASQ
+812 GETAAQAHTQAAAAAEIS
-826 AAQEHA
+826 AKAQE
-832 AAQKKEAEASEQAA
+832 KEAASAEKAGEAVKKTSAA
-846 EATEKKKKAMMTIY
+846 MWSLY

-865 NAEAIGLVDDA
+865 NAEAINLLDDA
-876 INRMVTSMGHMDADD
+876 LNKINSGTSIGGGIRYWQAQQN
-891 YLRKVAAMSRVGQQ
+891 AAAE

-919 LNQRT
+919 LNQKT

-933 IAEATHAAS
+933 IAEATHAAT

-953 KNLNASIDAARKKLE
+953 RNLNASIDAARKKLE
-968 DLQQQARDTAAD
+968 DLQQQARDISQS

-990 DDSKT
+990 DDTKT

-1002 KLRELEGKLQEARVR
+1002 KLRELEGKLQEARIR
-1017 GNAEEIRQYERAL
+1017 GNAEEIAQYERAL

-1083 PQQVVNAFDD
+1083 PQQVVDVWDD
-1093 RARDLLKKEG
+1093 RIAAAERRG
-1103 AQEFANQLINAAKRS
+1103 AQNFANELYNAAKRS

>member
-71 NQAREDA
+71 NQASENA

-92 DRLKGAVIAFGAA
+92 DRLKGAVVAFGAA

-115 KDFFGE
+115 KDFFSE

-368 ATTQAE
+368 AVNQAK
-374 EMGNNLRGA
+374 EMGDNVGGA
-383 FDELSSAWDTFKGKI
+383 FAELESAWDAVKLKLATPILEPLKKKMLELADVISELVDSGKI
-398 GAPILDPLKDKVKEL
+398 E
-413 AAVISDLVNSGK
+413 
-425 VDALGKAIADTFA
+425 ALGQKIADTFEH
-438 KGADAVIRFVKEFD
+438 GADVVIRFVKELD
-452 FGWLID
+452 FGAAVD
-458 KVSGGFEKL
+458 KVSNGFAVL
-467 SGVGTGLNGA
+467 QTTGVALNGA
-477 FQALN
+477 FQALS
-482 ITFQAV
+482 I
-488 KSGLASIA
+488 GLNGLKA
-496 GIIALVGEGFI
+496 GFAAI
-507 RVASGIVSG
+507 GIVLTTVMQVAANVALGILG
-516 AAKISD
+516 AGEAVSD
-522 VLGFDGV
+522 FFGITDSASNSMLER
-529 AGKLNELKQ
+529 LS
-538 SLNETAE
+538 SLNE
-545 AVAEFESAMGGAI
+545 VANNARGALLEVINNAGESIRASG
-558 TSSAESMKDSLKSIA
+558 ESIA
-573 GTAEE
+573 GTA
-578 SQQRVAESAKRIPQ
+578 QDAAEKASASLAQIPQ
-592 ATAEAVEAAKQPIL
+592 ATAEAVEAAEQPIL

-614 AAREVTDAAI
+614 AARAVTDAAI
-624 TEANKQT
+624 AEADKQT
-631 KAAVDAAQKS
+631 KAATEAAQKT

-705 LAAKISSPAEWAAL
+705 LAAKISSPAEWEAL

-759 KQRLDNADLGSLARI
+759 KERLNSADLGGLERI
-774 GADAKAAFVAGE
+774 GTEAKAAFAAGE

-793 DILEQ
+793 DVLEQ
-798 IKNKTEELRAKTAK
+798 VKNKTDELRAKTAQA
-812 IGETATQAHGQASQ
+812 GETATQAHTQ
-826 AAQEHA
+826 AAA
-832 AAQKKEAEASEQAA
+832 AAEISAKAQEKEAASAEKAGEAV
-846 EATEKKKKAMMTIY
+846 KKTSTAMWQLY

-865 NAEAIGLVDDA
+865 NAEAINLLDDA
-876 INRMVTSMGHMDADD
+876 LNKINSGTSIGGGIRYWQAQQN
-891 YLRKVAAMSRVGQQ
+891 AAAE
-905 YVADVQRAE
+905 YVATVQAAERATEMLNQKTQDGTVTMQDVAE
-914 AATER
+914 AANKAYSRIT
-919 LNQRT
+919 
-924 SDGTVSMHD
+924 
-933 IAEATHAAS
+933 
-942 SNIAALDSTTL
+942 ALDSTTL
-953 KNLNASIDAARKKLE
+953 KNLNASIDAATKKLA
-968 DLQQQARDTAAD
+968 DLAQQARDTSAS

-990 DDSKT
+990 DNSKT
-995 AKLEQQR
+995 AALEQER
-1002 KLRELEGKLQEARVR
+1002 KLRELNAKLQEAQARR
-1017 GNAEEIRQYERAL
+1017 NAEEIAQYQRAI
-1030 ELQRQIGAEKA
+1030 ELQKQIYAEKQ
-1041 RQAADKKAEAAARAQ
+1041 RQEAVKKAEDAARAQ

-1061 GNATP
+1061 SNTSTH
-1066 RSTTA
+1066 STTTN
-1071 SSATSHGAGDIS
+1071 SAVGHAAGDIS
-1083 PQQVVNAFDD
+1083 PQQVADIWDD
-1093 RARDLLKKEG
+1093 RIAAAEKRG
-1103 AQEFANQLINAAKRS
+1103 AQNFANELYHAAKR
-1118 PR
+1118 RAR

>member
-15 AGVRGL
+15 AGVRGI

-78 DRLADSAERNVGAF
+78 DHLADSAERNVGAF

-115 KDFFGE
+115 KDFFSE

-368 ATTQAE
+368 AVNQAK
-374 EMGNNLRGA
+374 EMGDNVGGA
-383 FDELSSAWDTFKGKI
+383 FAELESAWDAVKLKLATPILEPLKKKMLELADVISELVASGKI
-398 GAPILDPLKDKVKEL
+398 E
-413 AAVISDLVNSGK
+413 
-425 VDALGKAIADTFA
+425 ALGQKIADTFEH
-438 KGADAVIRFVKEFD
+438 GADVVIRFVKELD
-452 FGWLID
+452 FGAAVD
-458 KVSGGFEKL
+458 KVSNGFAVL
-467 SGVGTGLNGA
+467 QTTGVALNGA
-477 FQALN
+477 FQALS
-482 ITFQAV
+482 I
-488 KSGLASIA
+488 GLNGLKA
-496 GIIALVGEGFI
+496 GFAAI
-507 RVASGIVSG
+507 GIVLTTVMQVAANVALGILG
-516 AAKISD
+516 AGEAVSD
-522 VLGFDGV
+522 FFGITDSASNSMLER
-529 AGKLNELKQ
+529 LS
-538 SLNETAE
+538 SLNE
-545 AVAEFESAMGGAI
+545 VANNARGALLEVINNAGESIRASG
-558 TSSAESMKDSLKSIA
+558 ESIA
-573 GTAEE
+573 GTA
-578 SQQRVAESAKRIPQ
+578 QDAAEKASASLAQIPQ
-592 ATAEAVEAAKQPIL
+592 ATAEAIESAEQPIL

-614 AAREVTDAAI
+614 AARAVTDAA
-624 TEANKQT
+624 TAEADKQT

-665 VFTGV
+665 VFTDV

-705 LAAKISSPAEWAAL
+705 LAAKISSPEEWAAL

-740 MADGIQGL
+740 MEDGIRGL

-774 GADAKAAFVAGE
+774 GADAKAAFAAGE

-793 DILEQ
+793 DVLEQ
-798 IKNKTEELRAKTAK
+798 VKNKTDELRAKTAQA
-812 IGETATQAHGQASQ
+812 GETATQAHTQ
-826 AAQEHA
+826 AAA
-832 AAQKKEAEASEQAA
+832 AAEISAKAQEKEAASAEKAGEAV
-846 EATEKKKKAMMTIY
+846 KKTSTAMWQLY

-865 NAEAIGLVDDA
+865 NAEAINLLDDA
-876 INRMVTSMGHMDADD
+876 LNKINSGTNIGGGIRYWQMQQN
-891 YLRKVAAMSRVGQQ
+891 AAAE
-905 YVADVQRAE
+905 YVATVQAAE
-914 AATER
+914 RATEM
-919 LNQRT
+919 LNQKT
-924 SDGTVSMHD
+924 SDGTVTMQDVSD
-933 IAEATHAAS
+933 AANKAYS
-942 SNIAALDSTTL
+942 RITALDSTTL
-953 KNLNASIDAARKKLE
+953 KNLNASIDAAKKKLE
-968 DLQQQARDTAAD
+968 DLAQQARDTSAS

-990 DDSKT
+990 DNSKT
-995 AKLEQQR
+995 AALEQER
-1002 KLRELEGKLQEARVR
+1002 KLRELNAKLQEAQARR
-1017 GNAEEIRQYERAL
+1017 NADEIAQYQRAI
-1030 ELQRQIGAEKA
+1030 ELQKQIYAEKQ
-1041 RQAADKKAEAAARAQ
+1041 RQEAVKKAEESQRAQ

>member
-71 NQAREDA
+71 NQASENA

-92 DRLKGAVIAFGAA
+92 DRLKGAVVAFGAA

-115 KDFFGE
+115 KDFFSE

-368 ATTQAE
+368 AVNQAK
-374 EMGNNLRGA
+374 EMGDNVGGA
-383 FDELSSAWDTFKGKI
+383 FAELESAWDAVKLKLATPILEPLKKKMLELADVISELVDSGKI
-398 GAPILDPLKDKVKEL
+398 E
-413 AAVISDLVNSGK
+413 
-425 VDALGKAIADTFA
+425 ALGQKIADTFEH
-438 KGADAVIRFVKEFD
+438 GADVVIRFVKELD
-452 FGWLID
+452 FGAAVD
-458 KVSGGFEKL
+458 KVSNGFAVL
-467 SGVGTGLNGA
+467 QTTGVALNGA
-477 FQALN
+477 FQALS
-482 ITFQAV
+482 I
-488 KSGLASIA
+488 GLNGLKA
-496 GIIALVGEGFI
+496 GFAAI
-507 RVASGIVSG
+507 GIVLTTVMQVAANVALGILG
-516 AAKISD
+516 AGEAVSD
-522 VLGFDGV
+522 FFGITDSASNSMLER
-529 AGKLNELKQ
+529 LS
-538 SLNETAE
+538 SLNE
-545 AVAEFESAMGGAI
+545 VANNARGALLEVINNAGESIRASG
-558 TSSAESMKDSLKSIA
+558 ESIA
-573 GTAEE
+573 GTA
-578 SQQRVAESAKRIPQ
+578 QDAAEKASASLAQIPQ
-592 ATAEAVEAAKQPIL
+592 ATAEAVEAAEQPIL

-614 AAREVTDAAI
+614 AARAVTDAAI
-624 TEANKQT
+624 AEADKQT
-631 KAAVDAAQKS
+631 KAATEAAQKT

-705 LAAKISSPAEWAAL
+705 LAAKISSPAEWEAL

-759 KQRLDNADLGSLARI
+759 KERLNSADLGGLERI
-774 GADAKAAFVAGE
+774 GTEAKAAFAAGE

-793 DILEQ
+793 DVLEQ
-798 IKNKTEELRAKTAK
+798 VKNKTDELRAKTAQA
-812 IGETATQAHGQASQ
+812 GETATQAHTQ
-826 AAQEHA
+826 AAA
-832 AAQKKEAEASEQAA
+832 AAEISAKAQEKEAASAEKAGEAV
-846 EATEKKKKAMMTIY
+846 KKTSTAMWQLY

-865 NAEAIGLVDDA
+865 NAEAINLLDDA
-876 INRMVTSMGHMDADD
+876 LNKINSGTSIGGGIRYWQAQQN
-891 YLRKVAAMSRVGQQ
+891 AAAE
-905 YVADVQRAE
+905 YVATVQAAERATEMLNQKTQDGTVTMQDVAE
-914 AATER
+914 AANKAYSRIT
-919 LNQRT
+919 
-924 SDGTVSMHD
+924 
-933 IAEATHAAS
+933 
-942 SNIAALDSTTL
+942 ALDSTTL
-953 KNLNASIDAARKKLE
+953 KNLNASIDAAKKKLA
-968 DLQQQARDTAAD
+968 DLAQQARDTSAS

-990 DDSKT
+990 DNSKT
-995 AKLEQQR
+995 AALEQER
-1002 KLRELEGKLQEARVR
+1002 KLRELNAKLQEAQARR
-1017 GNAEEIRQYERAL
+1017 NAEEIAQYQRAI
-1030 ELQRQIGAEKA
+1030 ELQKQIYAEKQ
-1041 RQAADKKAEAAARAQ
+1041 RQEAVKKAEDAARAQ

-1061 GNATP
+1061 SNTSTH
-1066 RSTTA
+1066 STTTN
-1071 SSATSHGAGDIS
+1071 SAVGHAAGDIS
-1083 PQQVVNAFDD
+1083 PQQVADIWDD
-1093 RARDLLKKEG
+1093 RIAAAEKRG
-1103 AQEFANQLINAAKRS
+1103 AQNFANELYHAAKR
-1118 PR
+1118 RAR

>member
-71 NQAREDA
+71 NQASENA

-92 DRLKGAVIAFGAA
+92 DRLKGAVVAFGAA

-115 KDFFGE
+115 KDFFSE

-310 RTNDFSQAIRE
+310 RTNNFSQAIRE

-354 VDELNGKLKDATGF
+354 VDELNNKLKGATGF

-592 ATAEAVEAAKQPIL
+592 ATADAVEAAKQPIL

-614 AAREVTDAAI
+614 AARAVTDAA
-624 TEANKQT
+624 TAEADKQT
-631 KAAVDAAQKS
+631 KAATDAAQKS

-705 LAAKISSPAEWAAL
+705 LAAKISSPEEWAAL

-748 PDAAATAMDAL
+748 PGAAATAMDAL
-759 KQRLDNADLGSLARI
+759 KERLNSADLGGLERI
-774 GADAKAAFVAGE
+774 GTEAKAAFAAGE

-793 DILEQ
+793 DVLEQ
-798 IKNKTEELRAKTAK
+798 VKNKTDELRAKTAQA
-812 IGETATQAHGQASQ
+812 GETATQAHTQ
-826 AAQEHA
+826 AAA
-832 AAQKKEAEASEQAA
+832 AAEISAKAQEKEAASAEKAGEAV
-846 EATEKKKKAMMTIY
+846 KKTSTAMWQLY

-865 NAEAIGLVDDA
+865 NAEAINLLDDA
-876 INRMVTSMGHMDADD
+876 LNKINSGTSIGGGIRYWQAQQN
-891 YLRKVAAMSRVGQQ
+891 AAAE
-905 YVADVQRAE
+905 YVATVQAAERATEMLNQKTQDGTVTMQDVAE
-914 AATER
+914 AANKAYSRIT
-919 LNQRT
+919 
-924 SDGTVSMHD
+924 
-933 IAEATHAAS
+933 
-942 SNIAALDSTTL
+942 ALDSTTL
-953 KNLNASIDAARKKLE
+953 KNLNASIDAAKEKLA
-968 DLQQQARDTAAD
+968 DLAQQARDTSAS

-990 DDSKT
+990 DNSKT
-995 AKLEQQR
+995 AALEQER
-1002 KLRELEGKLQEARVR
+1002 KLRELNAKLQEAQARR
-1017 GNAEEIRQYERAL
+1017 NAEEIAQYQRAI
-1030 ELQRQIGAEKA
+1030 ELQKQIYAEKQ
-1041 RQAADKKAEAAARAQ
+1041 RQEAVKKAEDAARAQ

-1061 GNATP
+1061 SNTSTH
-1066 RSTTA
+1066 STTTN
-1071 SSATSHGAGDIS
+1071 SAVGHAAGDIS
-1083 PQQVVNAFDD
+1083 PQQVADIWDD
-1093 RARDLLKKEG
+1093 RIAAAEKRG
-1103 AQEFANQLINAAKRS
+1103 AQNFANELYHAAKR
-1118 PR
+1118 RAR